1 MTCSRHDLK
10 NNTNLMAPQYICGK
24 VNNQNGSGIT
34 PISPNKSNK
43 SKIDDTCRGLS
54 AMQINTSKIAS
65 GFDKTAPT
73 STSRKIGLL
82 GREDGSKIDG
92 RVECCWDI
100 FTSHRQ
106 GEPKTA
112 VIRPD
117 YLLEYINIA
126 LTCQ

>member
-1 MTCSRHDLK
+1 
-10 NNTNLMAPQYICGK
+10 MAPQYICGK

-73 STSRKIGLL
+73 SPSRKMGLL
-82 GREDGSKIDG
+82 GREDGSKIDKG
-92 RVECCWDI
+92 VECCWDI

-117 YLLEYINIA
+117 YLSEYINIA